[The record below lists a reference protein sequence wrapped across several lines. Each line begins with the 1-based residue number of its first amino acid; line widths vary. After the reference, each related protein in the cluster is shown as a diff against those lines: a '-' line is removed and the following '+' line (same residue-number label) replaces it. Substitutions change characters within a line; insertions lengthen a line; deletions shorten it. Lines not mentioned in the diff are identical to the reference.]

1 VTGVIAV
8 GKKKKPEP
16 KKEWIDPNA
25 PTELLGETNAV
36 FLDLV
41 HHHMQN
47 RVDDLVDLGMKVNWV
62 AESEDEPAHYE
73 LTATETLLEKVA
85 KAAYDLGRTERD
97 ARAYK
102 EYLDELL
109 ENYSNAVKSSRV
121 RRQSNLKK
129 GERVILAL
137 AEMLKTGDVSKKALA
152 GELGLSLPT
161 VYRYVAEFRNQLL
174 KAARPFTTRNPS
186 ASPKQIE
193 EWLVERFAAST
204 PGVTRLTV
212 REALKRERSRGR

>member
-1 VTGVIAV
+1 M